1 MERYFKCSEL
11 TPPSKMEIMQSNLIF
26 TSILN
31 DYLIKTFVNI
41 VKMSQ
46 LIICLKLLEWSD
58 MVRNQNYSRMEEN

>member
-1 MERYFKCSEL
+1 
-11 TPPSKMEIMQSNLIF
+11 MEIMQSNLIF